1 MKKIIVNFSTIALSA
16 MILTSCAKKPEDAC
30 VCIQKA
36 ANDFMVKGVKIE
48 SIDDLREPCKE
59 LIDQF
64 KEDAAARALIV
75 ETGTSVLESLN
86 NKELIKIEGDEL
98 PVLPAYTFNTIGE
111 FNKERSKDGGDY
123 KFFRT
128 HVTVNEPVYLG
139 SNSGW
144 KNTAFSSSDKKQN
157 IKITL
162 DSTIKDNEFY
172 SGIDIDDYYLL
183 VDTKTHDFLLDSSK
197 LDIAAH
203 TFHILQWGEG
213 SVSGIQK
220 SIDAFNEIE
229 KIAGYTTFI
238 SDLKSGRYYRVGNF
252 NMDGGDTKEFQ
263 KQAASLSNV
272 FGISMCF
279 SKADSFSGIYIKGA
293 LEVDKITNIKKVAP
307 PNFELLNR
315 AGEQMDIKAAIE
327 RYLNRDKSSDYIGGG
342 NYN

>member
-1 MKKIIVNFSTIALSA
+1 MKKIIVNFTAIALSA

-111 FNKERSKDGGDY
+111 FNKERSKDGGEY

-144 KNTAFSSSDKKQN
+144 KNTAFSSSEKKT
-157 IKITL
+157 KH
-162 DSTIKDNEFY
+162 KD
-172 SGIDIDDYYLL
+172 
-183 VDTKTHDFLLDSSK
+183 
-197 LDIAAH
+197 
-203 TFHILQWGEG
+203 
-213 SVSGIQK
+213 
-220 SIDAFNEIE
+220 
-229 KIAGYTTFI
+229 
-238 SDLKSGRYYRVGNF
+238 
-252 NMDGGDTKEFQ
+252 
-263 KQAASLSNV
+263 
-272 FGISMCF
+272 
-279 SKADSFSGIYIKGA
+279 
-293 LEVDKITNIKKVAP
+293 
-307 PNFELLNR
+307 
-315 AGEQMDIKAAIE
+315 
-327 RYLNRDKSSDYIGGG
+327 
-342 NYN
+342 